1 MISAA
6 AKGYMGLNL
15 STKQKKKRLTLEI
28 KIQPIAIL
36 MLAILSALTNIKSW
50 AKVEKL
56 TIVPV
61 VSANGLLVQKK
72 LHPEENM

>member
-1 MISAA
+1 MILVA

-15 STKQKKKRLTLEI
+15 STEQKKNNKRLTPEI

-36 MLAILSALTNIKSW
+36 TLAILSALTNSKSW
-50 AKVEKL
+50 
-56 TIVPV
+56 V